1 LARLL
6 QGAGRNRTGRADL
19 NTAAEADAA
28 CDYAICVFPDGDGR
42 QHWMLLDDEGEAVLS
57 GEAADQAAALA
68 MARSAL
74 EGVQLKG

>member
-1 LARLL
+1 M
-6 QGAGRNRTGRADL
+6 

-42 QHWMLLDDEGEAVLS
+42 QHWMLLDDDGEAVIR

-68 MARSAL
+68 MARTAL
-74 EGVQLKG
+74 AGVQTKA